1 MNKNFLNKF
10 LSKIGSNFVTALLSL
25 LTTSFITRA
34 VGPNL
39 YGQFTYLLE
48 VFSQIIN
55 FSSAGSSTALLVKVS
70 QRQNEPK
77 LVKFYLYFLSL
88 IFLINF
94 VLIGL
99 VYWFQFEDTIF
110 LNISN
115 QVVLITFFIAFTIF
129 INTILRQLNDAF
141 GFTSVAEYVFSIQK
155 ILSIFIISF
164 LYYFNYL
171 NFFIFLIYSLSISLV
186 SIIFWN
192 YNLSSNDKSIFRKS
206 IKINFIDFKTYFKE
220 FYIYCNPLLVHSLVV
235 LTLLVGE
242 RWLLQN
248 YGGSVE
254 QGYFGL
260 AYKIG
265 AAIFIVCGALTP
277 IFNREFSISWA
288 NQDIEKSKHLF
299 FTLVPSFFSIS
310 AVIAIFFCLN
320 SDIVVNLFAGDSFK
334 NSSQVVALMVLYP
347 IHQTYGQ
354 LLGTIYFS
362 TDNTAKFRNVNVF
375 FNLIGILLAFYLI
388 APKEMFG
395 LDLGSK
401 GLALR
406 LLITQFLITN
416 YYLYFCTK
424 LLKINFW
431 KLFFH
436 QFTIIFILYLIAY
449 LSKNFSDVFSVNS
462 IFSILIS
469 FALYSIVVASVAW
482 TFPKLFY
489 FNKTLILNKIKSLF
503 INND

>member
-1 MNKNFLNKF
+1 MNKQFLTKF
-10 LSKIGSNFVTALLSL
+10 ISKIGSNFVTALLSL
-25 LTTSFITRA
+25 LTTSFVTRA
-34 VGPNL
+34 IGPNL

-55 FSSAGSSTALLVKVS
+55 FLSAGSSTALLVKVS

-88 IFLINF
+88 IFLINIF
-94 VLIGL
+94 LILL
-99 VYWFQFEDTIF
+99 VYWFKFEDTVF

-115 QVVLITFFIAFTIF
+115 KVVLITFFIAFTIF

-141 GFTSVAEYVFSIQK
+141 GFTSVAEYVFSFQK
-155 ILSIFIISF
+155 ILSILIISL
-164 LYYFNYL
+164 LYYLNYL
-171 NFFIFLIYSLSISLV
+171 NFLVLSISLV
-186 SIIFWN
+186 SIYFWN
-192 YNLSSNDKSIFRKS
+192 NNLSTNDKRIFKKS
-206 IKINFIDFKTYFKE
+206 LKLNFDDFKIYFNE
-220 FYIYCNPLLVHSLVV
+220 FYTYCSPIFVQSIIV

-265 AAIFIVCGALTP
+265 AGIFIICGALTP

-288 NQDIEKSKHLF
+288 NRDIEKSKYLF
-299 FTLVPSFFSIS
+299 FTLVPSFFSLSAIIS
-310 AVIAIFFCLN
+310 LFFCLN
-320 SDIVVNLFAGDSFK
+320 SEILVYLFAGDSFK
-334 NSSQVVALMVLYP
+334 NSSQVVALMTLYP

-362 TDNTAKFRNVNVF
+362 TNNTAKFRNVNIL
-375 FNLIGILLAFYLI
+375 FNLLGILLAFYLI
-388 APKEMFG
+388 APKEMFA
-395 LDLGSK
+395 LDLGST

-406 LLITQFLITN
+406 LLIIQFLITN

-424 LLKINFW
+424 LLKINYW

-436 QFTIIFILYLIAY
+436 QFTIILLLFLIAY
-449 LSKNFSDVFSVNS
+449 LSRYFSEIFSNNNVY
-462 IFSILIS
+462 SILIS
-469 FALYSIVVASVAW
+469 SLLYSITVASVAW
-482 TFPKLFY
+482 NFPKLFY
-489 FNKTLILNKIKSLF
+489 FNKTLILNKVRNFYKL
-503 INND
+503 